1 MTIGGSHMNTERVTI
16 AQGKRGFTSIVREVV
31 ESDKD
36 FIVTKRGKPV
46 AVLLPYGQYKEIKRI
61 RNYLKMLEISEKLK
75 DRDITASE
83 IYEQSRGE
91 LERNGHSY

>member
-1 MTIGGSHMNTERVTI
+1 M
-16 AQGKRGFTSIVREVV
+16 
-31 ESDKD
+31 
-36 FIVTKRGKPV
+36 
-46 AVLLPYGQYKEIKRI
+46 LLPYEQYKEIKRI

-91 LERNGHSY
+91 LERNGYSY